1 MEITLN
7 DLLNLN
13 HPNIIDIRSTEK
25 YNNNHI
31 PGAININSN
40 LLLSNPDKYLNKT
53 QTYYIYCQKGMT
65 SRPIVQILRV
75 KGYNVFSVAGG
86 YEAWILK

>member
-1 MEITLN
+1 MEITIN

-13 HPNIIDIRSTEK
+13 HPNIIDIRSVEK
-25 YNNNHI
+25 YNGNHI
-31 PGAININSN
+31 PGSININSN
-40 LLLSNPDKYLNKT
+40 LLLSNPDKYLNRN

-65 SRPIVQILRV
+65 SRTIVRLLRV

-86 YEAWILK
+86 YEAWLLK